1 MRCAWCLGLSSNERD
16 LEPDLRGNTLRV
28 YWYMLASDSSVG
40 VREVQRAIGMSSP
53 SVASH
58 HLTKLESLELI
69 EKNPDN
75 TYQLKKLV
83 KVGVLQNFIAFRGI
97 VLPRYSF
104 IAVFFSVYT
113 LVYFVMTLGA
123 PLSLFDRYIG
133 LTVGLVGAIF
143 AWFET
148 YRLWKLKFS

>member
-1 MRCAWCLGLSSNERD
+1 
-16 LEPDLRGNTLRV
+16 
-28 YWYMLASDSSVG
+28 MLTQDSSVG

-75 TYQLKKLV
+75 SYQLKNLV
-83 KVGVLQNFIAFRGI
+83 KVGVLQNFIMFRGL

-104 IAVFFSVYT
+104 VAMFFSVYT
-113 LVYFVMTLGA
+113 LAYFVLTYGNPLG
-123 PLSLFDRYIG
+123 LFDRYIG
-133 LTVGLVGAIF
+133 LGIGIVGAIF
-143 AWFET
+143 AWYET
-148 YRLWKLKFS
+148 YRLWKLKFT

>member
-1 MRCAWCLGLSSNERD
+1 LGLSSNERD
-16 LEPDLRGNTLRV
+16 LEPELRGNTLRV
-28 YWYMLASDSSVG
+28 YWYMLSSDSSVG

-83 KVGVLQNFIAFRGI
+83 KVGVLQNFIAFRGF

-113 LVYFVMTLGA
+113 LVYFIMTLGA

-143 AWFET
+143 AWLET
-148 YRLWKLKFS
+148 YRLLKLKFS

>member
-1 MRCAWCLGLSSNERD
+1 MSSNERD
-16 LEPDLRGNTLRV
+16 LEPELRGNTLRV
-28 YWYMLASDSSVG
+28 YWYMLSSDSSVG

-104 IAVFFSVYT
+104 IAVFFSVFT
-113 LVYFVMTLGA
+113 LVYFIMTLGA

-143 AWFET
+143 AWLET
-148 YRLWKLKFS
+148 YRLLKLKFS

>member
-1 MRCAWCLGLSSNERD
+1 LGLSSNERD

-28 YWYMLASDSSVG
+28 YWYMLSSDSSVG

-113 LVYFVMTLGA
+113 LVYFIMTLGA

>member
-1 MRCAWCLGLSSNERD
+1 MLS
-16 LEPDLRGNTLRV
+16 
-28 YWYMLASDSSVG
+28 SDSSVG

-113 LVYFVMTLGA
+113 LVYFIMTLGA

>member
-1 MRCAWCLGLSSNERD
+1 MAWCSGLSSNEQN
-16 LEPDLRGNTLRV
+16 LEPELRGNTLRV
-28 YWYMLASDSSVG
+28 YWYMLSQDSSVG

-75 TYQLKKLV
+75 SYQLKKLV
-83 KVGVLQNFIAFRGI
+83 KVGVLQNFIAFRG
-97 VLPRYSF
+97 VLLPRYSF
-104 IAVFFSVYT
+104 VAVFFTVYT
-113 LVYFVMTLGA
+113 LVYFVLTFGTPLGI
-123 PLSLFDRYIG
+123 FDRYIG
-133 LTVGLVGAIF
+133 LGVGIVGAIF

-148 YRLWKLKFS
+148 YRLWKLKFT

>member
-1 MRCAWCLGLSSNERD
+1 MGLSSNERD

-28 YWYMLASDSSVG
+28 YWYMLSSDSSVG

-113 LVYFVMTLGA
+113 LVYFIMTLGA

>member
-1 MRCAWCLGLSSNERD
+1 MRYAWCLGLSSNERD

-28 YWYMLASDSSVG
+28 YWYMLSSDSSVG

-113 LVYFVMTLGA
+113 LVYFIMTLGA

>member
-1 MRCAWCLGLSSNERD
+1 MWCLGLSSNERN

-28 YWYMLASDSSVG
+28 YWYMLTQDSSVG

-75 TYQLKKLV
+75 SYQLKNLV
-83 KVGVLQNFIAFRGI
+83 KVGVLQNFIRFRGL

-104 IAVFFSVYT
+104 AAMFFSVYT
-113 LVYFVMTLGA
+113 LAYFVLTYGNPLG
-123 PLSLFDRYIG
+123 LFDRYIG
-133 LTVGLVGAIF
+133 LGIGIVGAIF
-143 AWFET
+143 AWYET
-148 YRLWKLKFS
+148 YRLWKLKFT

>member
-1 MRCAWCLGLSSNERD
+1 LSSNERD

-28 YWYMLASDSSVG
+28 YWYMLSSDSSVG

-113 LVYFVMTLGA
+113 LVYFIMTLGA